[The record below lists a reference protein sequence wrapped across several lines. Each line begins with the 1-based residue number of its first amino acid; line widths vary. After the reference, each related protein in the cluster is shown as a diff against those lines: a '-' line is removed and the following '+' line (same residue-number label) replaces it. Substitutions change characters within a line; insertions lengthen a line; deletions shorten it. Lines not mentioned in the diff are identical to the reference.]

1 MGRAKIEIKYI
12 ENTPNRQ
19 ATYSKRR
26 SGIMKKAH
34 ELTVRCDAQI
44 CVTMFSSTGKL
55 HEYVSPSTT
64 LKEFV
69 DRYQRETCRDLWEAE
84 HEALEEEL
92 IMQQE
97 IGSRLKKEIRQRTG
111 QDDLSELSI
120 EELGGLEKDLAGS
133 LKILRERKEHVLTS
147 RTNIFGR
154 KVRCLEEARKRLL
167 RSVHAKKVEPYY
179 PVPAENEGDHYPEY
193 AQKQEQQFFSA
204 VPANKERDQQ
214 PNYGAAS
221 SSVRR
226 EFINDRGGDC
236 ESSEITFQQL
246 QPSHTNLNDEAG
258 GACQSSY
265 MIRQTDG
272 LVTISNMDHL
282 PGYGSGENSITLDL
296 DITGNLY
303 LVGADHVNHDGLD
316 ISVKIVCLIFVSALI
331 WPVCPIIWARHG
343 ESSSRSKAE
352 KEGTRDGEAEKET
365 TTDADLEL
373 EEKLV

>member
-34 ELTVRCDAQI
+34 ELTVLCDAQI
-44 CVTMFSSTGKL
+44 CVIMFSNTGKL

-92 IMQQE
+92 RTQQE
-97 IGSRLKKEIRQRTG
+97 IGIRLKKDIRQRTG

-133 LKILRERKEHVLTS
+133 LKILRERKISCPFPEIVAYS
-147 RTNIFGR
+147 DEAYTNHYL
-154 KVRCLEEARKRLL
+154 VRCLEEARKRLL
-167 RSVHAKKVEPYY
+167 RSVHA
-179 PVPAENEGDHYPEY
+179 
-193 AQKQEQQFFSA
+193 QKQEQQFFSA
-204 VPANKERDQQ
+204 VPANNERAQQ
-214 PNYGAAS
+214 PNYGVAS

-246 QPSHTNLNDEAG
+246 PPSHTNLNDEAG

-265 MIRQTDG
+265 MSM
-272 LVTISNMDHL
+272 LL
-282 PGYGSGENSITLDL
+282 L
-296 DITGNLY
+296 
-303 LVGADHVNHDGLD
+303 
-316 ISVKIVCLIFVSALI
+316 
-331 WPVCPIIWARHG
+331 
-343 ESSSRSKAE
+343 
-352 KEGTRDGEAEKET
+352 
-365 TTDADLEL
+365 
-373 EEKLV
+373 

>member
-1 MGRAKIEIKYI
+1 MGRAKIEIKYK

-34 ELTVRCDAQI
+34 ELTVLCDAQV
-44 CVTMFSSTGKL
+44 CVIMFSNTGKL

-69 DRYQRETCRDLWEAE
+69 DRYQRETCTDLWEAE
-84 HEALEEEL
+84 HEALEEKL
-92 IMQQE
+92 QTQQE
-97 IGSRLKKEIRQRTG
+97 IGIRLKKEIRQRTG

-133 LKILRERKEHVLTS
+133 LKILRERKISCPFPEIVAYSDEAYTNHYLGEHVLTT
-147 RTNIFGR
+147 RTNIFRR

-167 RSVHAKKVEPYY
+167 RSVHA
-179 PVPAENEGDHYPEY
+179 
-193 AQKQEQQFFSA
+193 QKQEQQFFSA
-204 VPANKERDQQ
+204 VPANNERYQQ

-265 MIRQTDG
+265 MSM
-272 LVTISNMDHL
+272 LL
-282 PGYGSGENSITLDL
+282 L
-296 DITGNLY
+296 
-303 LVGADHVNHDGLD
+303 
-316 ISVKIVCLIFVSALI
+316 
-331 WPVCPIIWARHG
+331 
-343 ESSSRSKAE
+343 
-352 KEGTRDGEAEKET
+352 
-365 TTDADLEL
+365 
-373 EEKLV
+373 

>member
-12 ENTPNRQ
+12 EKTPNRQ

-44 CVTMFSSTGKL
+44 CVIMFSNTGKL

-92 IMQQE
+92 QTQQE
-97 IGSRLKKEIRQRTG
+97 IGCRLKKEIRQRTG

-120 EELGGLEKDLAGS
+120 EELGSLEKDLAGS
-133 LKILRERKEHVLTS
+133 LKILRERKEHVFTS
-147 RTNIFGR
+147 RTNIFRR

-167 RSVHAKKVEPYY
+167 RTVH
-179 PVPAENEGDHYPEY
+179 

-204 VPANKERDQQ
+204 VPANNERDQQ

-236 ESSEITFQQL
+236 ETSEITFQQL
-246 QPSHTNLNDEAG
+246 QPSQTNLNDEAG

-265 MIRQTDG
+265 MSM
-272 LVTISNMDHL
+272 LL
-282 PGYGSGENSITLDL
+282 L
-296 DITGNLY
+296 
-303 LVGADHVNHDGLD
+303 
-316 ISVKIVCLIFVSALI
+316 
-331 WPVCPIIWARHG
+331 
-343 ESSSRSKAE
+343 
-352 KEGTRDGEAEKET
+352 
-365 TTDADLEL
+365 
-373 EEKLV
+373 